1 MVFTP
6 RREVDVQGR
15 IRDILREFV
24 GQKFNDVTIVGV
36 EPEYEVDRRSADLAI
51 LKDDNKPILLIETKK
66 IKRDARG
73 FSVERR
79 FIVTSE
85 DVVGQVVSYAAI
97 LKSKGIYVPFVA
109 TANDKQLALFRV
121 PENIEELV
129 DWGAIEKR
137 EYDKVIK
144 NFYEFRDQNIILHR
158 THNFSEEFFREL
170 LEIVTGI
177 YKRKRSVEEE
187 REKELQWIVIEDL
200 RGFVDFLAPFIEQ
213 AIASNGA
220 FRDDLRRRLDEYSR
234 KTGYSPTPEG
244 LAREMAY
251 VLMNKII
258 FYKVLERFYNLP
270 KLEPLYE
277 KKITTTCSS
286 YIRKLS
292 EYFKKAVEASE
303 DFKAIFETDIYDVTE
318 NDIIENE
325 EVLRAFDWFIRY
337 LDQYRIERFGDVIGH
352 VYEELIP
359 PEERH
364 NLGQFYT
371 PKPIAELIINWAVR
385 SSDDKVLDP
394 GCGSGTFLV
403 ETYRRLAE
411 LKLKRPYK
419 EIKHVPEDVH
429 RQILSQ
435 LYGIDINEFPTHLT
449 MMNLAMRNVRAP
461 SPTLNIFVR
470 DYFTIRP
477 GFKTI
482 APYKVKTPEGEKE
495 VDVVFK
501 DFDAVV
507 GNPPYTR
514 WTQIT
519 DDTQDRILKIL
530 GDAISKYGLTPQV
543 ARGVEPGIYVY
554 WIMHSTGF
562 LKEGGRLGMIISDS
576 WLQSDYGVNFFR
588 FLLDN
593 YKVHAIIDIS
603 ARVFPVPLIG
613 ACIILLEK
621 YSDEGE
627 RRNNKTV
634 FMYLDVSKGY
644 MDVDEILKLID
655 NAKTEALPGQTITKE
670 LPSGAKVLVKA
681 YTQGELVKHEGKIIN
696 LIFSVNDVLNSLRQN
711 PLIAEVSKYF
721 ETSFGNILYLY
732 LTSTGRIRGVRNVG
746 GEEFFYLNEDK
757 VKQFNIPG
765 ECLHPLLPSSRYL
778 RFFTFIQQDWD
789 ELRKE
794 GGECYL
800 FLCHRPRNDLSP
812 QVLRYI
818 QLGEGPNA
826 QIKTREGSPVSES
839 SASKTRR
846 EHRDWFF
853 DWYDL
858 GGVVETPIYVARGA
872 QYWVRFA
879 LAKFHCAL
887 DDRILALIPRQGVQ
901 FDETEL
907 KALLAYLNSSFAQL
921 QAEVRG
927 RSTGGGMIELDV
939 KPLSSFLI
947 LDVKA
952 LSRNEVERLAQLFDK
967 LEAEARGLGG
977 ADGVENVFGSELAR
991 ELTGRTN
998 VKAGIQGLFNTV
1010 IKEIDY
1016 EVARILGLGH
1026 LVETV
1031 RAMVLELVSRRLAR
1045 AREAKREA
1053 IKGTEEL
1060 PKIEKPKKKRSK
1072 SRGDR
1077 GVTRRLDEF
1086 FGEGGGT

>member
-1 MVFTP
+1 MALAP
-6 RREVDVQGR
+6 RKEVDVQGR

-36 EPEYEVDRRSADLAI
+36 EPEYEVDRRSADLAV

-66 IKRDARG
+66 IRRDARG

-213 AIASNGA
+213 AIAPNGA
-220 FRDDLRRRLDEYSR
+220 FRGDIGQRLDEYSR

-435 LYGIDINEFPTHLT
+435 LYGIDINEFPAHLT
-449 MMNLAMRNVRAP
+449 MMNLAMRNVRVP

-477 GFKTI
+477 GLKTI
-482 APYKVKTPEGEKE
+482 APYKVKTLEGEKE

-501 DFDAVV
+501 DFDAIV

-514 WTQIT
+514 WNEIPEETRKT
-519 DDTQDRILKIL
+519 ILKL
-530 GDAISKYGLTPQV
+530 YGSALKDYNLNKFVTGGAI
-543 ARGVEPGIYVY
+543 PGIFVP
-554 WIMHSTGF
+554 WIVHSTNF
-562 LKEGGRLGMIISDS
+562 IKEGGRLGMIISDS
-576 WLQSDYGVNFFR
+576 WLGTQYGVGFVKYLADNF
-588 FLLDN
+588 
-593 YKVHAIIDIS
+593 KIVAIIDL
-603 ARVFPVPLIG
+603 AERVFEAPLIG
-613 ACIILLEK
+613 ACIVLLEK
-621 YSDEGE
+621 TSNKNE
-627 RRNNKTV
+627 RDNNDIV
-634 FMYLDVSKGY
+634 FMYLKKQY
-644 MDVDEILKLID
+644 DVDAILRIIES
-655 NAKTEALPGQTITKE
+655 AREG
-670 LPSGAKVLVKA
+670 KV
-681 YTQGELVKHEGKIIN
+681 EHHEGIVISVIKQRELYRRLEEGETKPIT
-696 LIFSVNDVLNSLRQN
+696 LFFSVEGIVNT
-711 PLIAEVSKYF
+711 IASTRKVVKLGDLFQPSE
-721 ETSFGNILYLY
+721 GN
-732 LTSTGRIRGVRNVG
+732 TGWSVYASMRGKGAGVG
-746 GEEFFYLNEDK
+746 GEEFYYLTEDK
-757 VKQFNIPG
+757 VKQFNLDKYVG
-765 ECLHPLLPSSRYL
+765 TYLKPLISSPDRL
-778 RFFTFIQQDWD
+778 NFFTFTMEDWKKKEYIIIANAPFMQLPREIQ
-789 ELRKE
+789 E
-794 GGECYL
+794 
-800 FLCHRPRNDLSP
+800 
-812 QVLRYI
+812 YI
-818 QLGEGPNA
+818 RLGEKNILITKGPN
-826 QIKTREGSPVSES
+826 KGKPVSES
-839 SASKTRR
+839 TVAKERKRLGTVNILGKPIT
-846 EHRDWFF
+846 FY

-858 GGVVETPIYVARGA
+858 GGVIETPIYVTYGA
-872 QYWVRFA
+872 QYWVRFV
-879 LAKFHCAL
+879 LARFHCAL
-887 DDRILALIPRQGVQ
+887 DHRILALIPRQGIQ
-901 FDETEL
+901 FNETEL
-907 KALLAYLNSSFAQL
+907 KALLAYLNSSFTQL

-952 LSRNEVERLAQLFDK
+952 LPRSEVEKLSQLFDK

-977 ADGVENVFGSELAR
+977 ADGVENVFGSEMAR

-998 VKAGIQGLFNTV
+998 VKADIQGLFNTV

-1016 EVARILGLGH
+1016 EVARILGLEH

-1072 SRGDR
+1072 SRGDG